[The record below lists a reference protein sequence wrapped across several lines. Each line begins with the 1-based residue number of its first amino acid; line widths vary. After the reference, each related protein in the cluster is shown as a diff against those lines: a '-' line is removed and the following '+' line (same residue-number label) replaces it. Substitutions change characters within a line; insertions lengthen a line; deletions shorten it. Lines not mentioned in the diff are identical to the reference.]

1 MTEKSC
7 CRGWDNKLLNIITH
21 DRWSFSFWS
30 LIFLIYK
37 IKTKCQSHK
46 CDILS
51 WALYSLEIKGIF
63 IASLTVHLSSQ
74 DNGEAQITQYNI
86 HYYKVNI
93 MVVSEGIFPFI
104 IQKYFCPSKYP
115 QPLLKNRTQSGD
127 TNIEEFLKFINLEAE
142 KHFAIIVCI
151 STHFHVFKMYKQ
163 RCCKEKIQIFGVEF
177 QLNKWGQC
185 TVRSGDVIP
194 LVIIP
199 LIVCLS

>member
-21 DRWSFSFWS
+21 DRWSFPFWS

-93 MVVSEGIFPFI
+93 MVVRREFFHSSFKNIFVRANTPTPLTKQDTEWWHTYWGILEIYQFGGWKAFCNNCVYFNPFSCF
-104 IQKYFCPSKYP
+104 QNV
-115 QPLLKNRTQSGD
+115 QTALL
-127 TNIEEFLKFINLEAE
+127 
-142 KHFAIIVCI
+142 
-151 STHFHVFKMYKQ
+151 
-163 RCCKEKIQIFGVEF
+163 
-177 QLNKWGQC
+177 
-185 TVRSGDVIP
+185 
-194 LVIIP
+194 
-199 LIVCLS
+199 